1 MDARAGRGDDET
13 MGTADNGDG
22 SRRDAPFTELIR
34 SLIGDVVA
42 LARLEAELAGI
53 ELKRKASKIGL
64 AAGLL
69 AGGGVIALLGI
80 ATLVAAAVLAL
91 AIVLPAWAAALIV
104 GVVILV
110 VAAVL
115 ATVGRAR
122 LRTAAPLTPTR
133 TIETVQ
139 EDIRWI
145 RRKTE
150 QRKTLE

>member
-1 MDARAGRGDDET
+1 MDARAGWET
-13 MGTADNGDG
+13 RMGTEDTEDG
-22 SRRDAPFTELIR
+22 GRRDAPFTDLIR
-34 SLIGDVVA
+34 SLIGDVAV

-53 ELKRKASKIGL
+53 ELKQKASKIGL

-115 ATVGRAR
+115 AMVGRAR
-122 LRTAAPLTPTR
+122 LRTAAPLAPTR

-139 EDIRWI
+139 EDMRWI